1 MHECRRPRVRRAVVY
16 DCRYRVCARRGITAV
31 DLPEA
36 DIGNRRS
43 QNAAAETLKHR
54 QADVQT
60 QSRFNIH
67 GIRRAVVA
75 AAAADNGKAPFVVA
89 RARSRPRREN
99 AARRRCA
106 HGKGGIQSQRQ
117 QRRLR
122 AELNNRIAR
131 RNDNR
136 RRARPAARAVKIKLI
151 LLAHNCQSAVA
162 GVGHALAFLNRP
174 PFVAGQTS
182 GHGYARIVQ
191 CLLLMIEHG
200 NLRLADTGARV
211 AQARILRDGDIR
223 AEVIVAA
230 HSHRY
235 QLHKSRLRRGVK
247 VVVRRYR
254 HRHRARAR
262 RRYQTRSDAVTSAR
276 RNPAAESAH
285 RKHRTAVNGAGDGR
299 INRH

>member
-1 MHECRRPRVRRAVVY
+1 MLESRRIRVRRAVVY
-16 DCRYRVCARRGITAV
+16 DCRYRVFARRGITAV

-36 DIGNRRS
+36 DTGNRRS
-43 QNAAAETLKHR
+43 QNAAADTLKHR

-75 AAAADNGKAPFVVA
+75 AAAADNGKAPFVVS
-89 RARSRPRREN
+89 RARSRTRREN
-99 AARRRCA
+99 TARRRCA
-106 HGKGGIQSQRQ
+106 HREAGVQSQRQ

-122 AELNNRIAR
+122 AELNNRIVR

-136 RRARPAARAVKIKLI
+136 RRARPAPRAVKMQLI
-151 LLAHNCQSAVA
+151 LLAHNCDAVVV
-162 GVGHALAFLNRP
+162 GVGHARAFVNHP

-182 GHGYARIVQ
+182 DHAYARGVQ
-191 CLLLMIEHG
+191 CLLLMIEHN
-200 NLRLADTGARV
+200 NLRLADTGARI
-211 AQARILRDGDIR
+211 AQARILRGGDTG
-223 AEVIVAA
+223 AEIIVAA

-235 QLHKSRLRRGVK
+235 QLHKSRRRRGVK

-262 RRYQTRSDAVTSAR
+262 RRYQTRSNAVTSAR

-285 RKHRTAVNGAGDGR
+285 RKHRTAVNGVGDGR
-299 INRH
+299 ID